1 MSEQQTSGVGLL
13 IVAFTK
19 ENAGK
24 VALKAMKEAQ
34 KEKRVFFD
42 AAAVITQ
49 DEEGK
54 VHFSETDD
62 MKTGEGAGWGAVVGG
77 VIGVLGGPV
86 GIAAGAGIGAAIGG
100 AASHSDAGF
109 SDDSLE
115 HFGSVLSPGTS
126 ALVTIS
132 NKDFLKTMREGINEE
147 ELQAVVR
154 NLSEKISSQLNEGKD
169 VIEYLI
175 IGEDG
180 AILRESA
187 SDQETV
193 KVITEALQEE

>member
-1 MSEQQTSGVGLL
+1 MSKQVAGVGLM
-13 IVAFTK
+13 VAAFTQ
-19 ENAGK
+19 EEAGK
-24 VALKAMKEAQ
+24 VALKAMEKAQ

-49 DEEGK
+49 SEDGE
-54 VHFSETDD
+54 VHFNETDD

-77 VIGVLGGPV
+77 VIGILGGPV

-100 AASHSDAGF
+100 AASHGDAGF

-115 HFGSVLSPGTS
+115 KFGSVLNPGTS
-126 ALVTIS
+126 ALITIN

-147 ELQAVVR
+147 ELQAVV
-154 NLSEKISSQLNEGKD
+154 SKIAEQISSQLNEGKD

-180 AILRESA
+180 SILQESTA
-187 SDQETV
+187 DQDTI
-193 KVITEALQEE
+193 KVITTALQEG

>member
-13 IVAFTK
+13 IAAFTQ
-19 ENAGK
+19 EDAGK
-24 VALKAMKEAQ
+24 VALKAMEKAQ

-42 AAAVITQ
+42 ASAVITQ
-49 DEEGK
+49 SEDGK
-54 VHFSETDD
+54 VHFNETDD
-62 MKTGEGAGWGAVVGG
+62 MKTGAGAGWGAVVGG

-100 AASHSDAGF
+100 AASHGDAGF

-115 HFGSVLSPGTS
+115 QFGSVLNPGTS

-154 NLSEKISSQLNEGKD
+154 KLSEQITSQLNEGKD

-180 AILRESA
+180 SVLQESTA
-187 SDQETV
+187 DQDTI
-193 KVITEALQEE
+193 KVITTALQEE